1 MRRFLGLI
9 LVLCTM
15 CVPAFADAGTPA
27 SNAPR
32 EHCWDR
38 AAAGPEGG
46 EIQLAQSDCRGNC
59 SSSRGY
65 CMSTCRD
72 SFCRAVCNDRYQS
85 CVSSCRR

>member
-1 MRRFLGLI
+1 MRHVLKGL
-9 LVLCTM
+9 LVICAM
-15 CVPAFADAGTPA
+15 GAPAFADAGPPA
-27 SNAPR
+27 SGLQQR
-32 EHCWDR
+32 TCMQRDS
-38 AAAGPEGG
+38 AAIGG

-85 CVSSCRR
+85 CVSACRR

>member
-1 MRRFLGLI
+1 MRRI
-9 LVLCTM
+9 LSLAFVLCALGAPVLAEPGPPTADM
-15 CVPAFADAGTPA
+15 PRASCVDRGT
-27 SNAPR
+27 
-32 EHCWDR
+32 
-38 AAAGPEGG
+38 AAQGR

-85 CVSSCRR
+85 CLSSCRR